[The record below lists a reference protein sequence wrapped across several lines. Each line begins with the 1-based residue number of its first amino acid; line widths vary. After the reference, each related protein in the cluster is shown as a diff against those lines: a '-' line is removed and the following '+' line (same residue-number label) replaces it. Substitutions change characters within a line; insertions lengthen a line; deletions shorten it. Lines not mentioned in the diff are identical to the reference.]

1 MHSRLV
7 SWSRYAYLAGI
18 VLALVLVI
26 PTAWFPFQLAK
37 LAVFSFLIAVA
48 VVLFVVGGGAREFVR
63 AHGFWWA
70 LAIVALPVSYLLSF
84 LASTDKSLAFTGVG
98 IESDTIV
105 FVTLASVAFLFSF
118 VLFRTLRMVRLL
130 TTVVLWALAAAVIFQ
145 TIVIVFGL
153 PFDIFADRSVNL
165 IGKWNDLGLAAGLLA
180 SFMLVQ
186 LEMGSMVAWRR
197 WVMAVCLALLTVLL
211 GIINF
216 SLVWAFLLAGSIALG
231 IIKFLTM
238 RRASQAEGASVQTAA
253 QKVPWFAVA
262 GVVISTTFLL
272 FGSAFNS
279 GLTSIVPVSSLEV
292 RPSFSSTLDVIG
304 AAREGS
310 LGRALLGTGPNTFSN
325 SWIMHKPAEVNQSL
339 FWNLDFNVG
348 FSTFV
353 TAFGTVGL
361 LGVLA
366 WLVPLMLVL
375 LGIIRVMRLSV
386 LSREEKIAGSAVGLG
401 SIFLIASILF
411 YVPSAS
417 MILLAF
423 VLSGATFGFLWRQGQ
438 PGASDDAQAPASS
451 GVRQIAS
458 LGVMV
463 VLVVC
468 AVVLTFV
475 IDRRF
480 FSEMN
485 TQHAQYALS
494 QNDFT
499 KGFALLASAQGIEKT
514 RDNMRLAIDAGNLKL
529 QQIASDQKSPA
540 ADLQKQF
547 ADTLTAT
554 IDAGKS
560 ATTAYPND
568 YQPALSLARVYD
580 FLNTL
585 KIEGAYDSAKQYY
598 TTAQTLNP
606 NNPQIPLALARLEAA
621 KGSVEAAQTDITR
634 ALTLKPNY
642 TDAILFVVQL
652 NVANNDI
659 PNAIKAATAAAQTAP
674 GVGPIWFELGLLYY
688 AAGDTKDAIPALE
701 QAIKIVPDYANAKYF
716 LGLSYYN
723 EKRSAEAVAQ
733 FTELAK
739 SNPDSEEVKLILANM
754 QANKPPFESAQPPLS
769 TNPAKR
775 ETAPL
780 P

>member
-1 MHSRLV
+1 M

-37 LAVFSFLIAVA
+37 LAVFSFVLAVA
-48 VVLFVVGGGAREFVR
+48 IILFVVGGGAREFFR

-70 LAIVALPVSYLLSF
+70 LAIAVLPVSYLFSYLF
-84 LASTDKSLAFTGVG
+84 STDKSLAFVGVG

-105 FVTLASVAFLFSF
+105 FVTLASIAFLFSF

-130 TTVVLWALAAAVIFQ
+130 MTVVFWALAAAIIFQ
-145 TIVIVFGL
+145 TIVIIFGL

-180 SFMLVQ
+180 MFMLAQ
-186 LEMGSMVAWRR
+186 LEMGSMISWRK
-197 WVMAVCLALLTVLL
+197 WAVGVCAALLVVLL

-216 SLVWAFLLAGSIALG
+216 SLVWGFLLAGSIVLG
-231 IIKFLTM
+231 IIKFLNL
-238 RRASQAEGASVQTAA
+238 RKASQAEGAQALTTVRR
-253 QKVPWFAVA
+253 VPWFATA
-262 GVVISTTFLL
+262 GVVLSTAFLL
-272 FGSAFNS
+272 FGSFFNS
-279 GLTSIVPVSSLEV
+279 GLTKIVPVSSLEV
-292 RPSFSSTLDVIG
+292 RPSFTSTLNVIG
-304 AAREGS
+304 AARDGS
-310 LGRALLGTGPNTFSN
+310 LGRALIGTGPNTFGN
-325 SWIMHKPAEVNQSL
+325 SWIMDRPAEVNQSL

-366 WLVPLMLVL
+366 WLVPLALVL
-375 LGIIRVMRLSV
+375 MGIVRVMRLSV
-386 LSREEKIAGSAVGLG
+386 LSREEKIAGTTIALG
-401 SIFLIASILF
+401 SLFLIASVLL

-438 PGASDDAQAPASS
+438 PGTGDDSQAAAAS
-451 GVRQIAS
+451 GLRQVSS
-458 LGVMV
+458 LGIMV
-463 VLVVC
+463 ALVVFSVVVAF
-468 AVVLTFV
+468 AV
-475 IDRRF
+475 DRRF

-485 TQHAQYALS
+485 TQHAQYAVS
-494 QNDFT
+494 QGDLEQ
-499 KGFALLASAQGIEKT
+499 GFALLSSAQAID
-514 RDNMRLAIDAGNLKL
+514 RDRNNTRLAVDAGNLKL
-529 QQIASDQKSPA
+529 QQIAADTQTPA

-554 IDAGKS
+554 IDAGK
-560 ATTAYPND
+560 AAVAAYPND
-568 YQPALSLARVYD
+568 YQQSLSLARVYD
-580 FLNTL
+580 FLTSL
-585 KIEGAYDSAKQYY
+585 KIDGAYDSAKQYY
-598 TTAQTLNP
+598 TQAQTLSP

-621 KGSVEAAQTDITR
+621 KGNVTDAQTDITR

-688 AAGDTKDAIPALE
+688 AVGDTKDAIPALE
-701 QAIKIVPDYANAKYF
+701 QAITIVPDYANAKYF

-723 EKRSAEAVAQ
+723 EKRSAEAVAE
-733 FTELAK
+733 FTDLAK

-754 QANKPPFESAQPPLS
+754 QANKPPFESAQPPVS